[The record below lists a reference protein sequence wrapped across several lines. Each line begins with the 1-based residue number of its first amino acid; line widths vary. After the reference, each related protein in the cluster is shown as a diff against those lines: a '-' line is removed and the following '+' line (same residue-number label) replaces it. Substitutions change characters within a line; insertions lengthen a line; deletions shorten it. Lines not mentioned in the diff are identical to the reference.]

1 MTLNSRYSERDKR
14 GQAPADLSSLT
25 ARRHLQHFLHF
36 IPPINH
42 HHEPHT
48 TLCTLFNFPLP
59 YTNTPANIHQTS
71 RVSFILIHLSLS
83 KAALPHRQ
91 FLPVLLT
98 QSIAP
103 PYCQFRCSYT
113 PNVAHFHDYFQNGCI
128 FLSHHHQSNASSASR
143 NPPEDPS
150 RISTS
155 SSKVSQLYTI
165 SHSLCSKPYRSI
177 SKRRGI

>member
-25 ARRHLQHFLHF
+25 AQRHLQHFLHF
-36 IPPINH
+36 NTPINH

-91 FLPVLLT
+91 FLPVLLA

-103 PYCQFRCSYT
+103 RYCQFAART
-113 PNVAHFHDYFQNGCI
+113 PQTLLTFTTI
-128 FLSHHHQSNASSASR
+128 FLKRLH
-143 NPPEDPS
+143 
-150 RISTS
+150 I
-155 SSKVSQLYTI
+155 
-165 SHSLCSKPYRSI
+165 SKPPPPKQCLLGI
-177 SKRRGI
+177 QKPPRRPLEDLDVLLESQPTLHHLTFPLLKTIPIYQ